1 MIFYGAF
8 FEQKK
13 SATQDFCWIVL
24 VRETQDE
31 GSGSV
36 QLQLATKGD
45 KGLSGLVRM

>member
-13 SATQDFCWIVL
+13 SATQDFCWNVL

-36 QLQLATKGD
+36 QLATKGD